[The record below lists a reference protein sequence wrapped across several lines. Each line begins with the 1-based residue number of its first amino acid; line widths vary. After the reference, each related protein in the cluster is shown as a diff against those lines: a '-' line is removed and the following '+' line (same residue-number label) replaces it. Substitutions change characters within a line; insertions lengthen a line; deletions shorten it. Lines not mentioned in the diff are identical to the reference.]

1 VALAGTDD
9 LPDQLLTQLYGE
21 DPTDFVARRTAM
33 VKELRGKGQPE
44 VARKVA
50 GLRRPPAGVWAAN
63 RLHEVASDDLEAL
76 IESGRRLR
84 EAQIAALEGK
94 AISDFR
100 SLLAAHSASLQRTVE
115 AAVGFL
121 VGQDQNVSETVRQ
134 RLQTTLRAVSL
145 ATPDLQAAL
154 AAGRLTTDLEPGG
167 FSAFE
172 GIQLPPDEG
181 EARLAPTVPRPEEA
195 VPRPQPA
202 ELDLAGQASAAR
214 TAADTQARVA
224 REALQEARAL
234 RARARQLFGEAE
246 AAASEA
252 AAAEARA
259 GAAADQ
265 ADAMERDARH
275 AEAAAAR
282 SARS

>member
-50 GLRRPPAGVWAAN
+50 GLRRPTAGVWAAN
-63 RLHEVASDDLEAL
+63 RLHEVASDDLQAL

-100 SLLAAHSASLQRTVE
+100 SLLSAHSASLQRTVD

-121 VGQDQNVSETVRQ
+121 AGRDQNVSETVRQ

-154 AAGRLTTDLEPGG
+154 ASGRLTAELEPGG

-181 EARLAPTVPRPEEA
+181 EARLAPAVPRPEEA
-195 VPRPQPA
+195 VPRPQPV
-202 ELDLAGQASAAR
+202 ELDLTARASAAR
-214 TAADTQARVA
+214 TAANTQAQVA
-224 REALQEARAL
+224 REAMQEARAL
-234 RARARQLFGEAE
+234 RARAKQLFGQAE

-252 AAAEARA
+252 AGAEARA
-259 GAAADQ
+259 RAAADQ
-265 ADAMERDARH
+265 ADALEREARQ
-275 AEAAAAR
+275 AEAAAAENR
-282 SARS
+282 